1 MAGHKHA
8 ARRVIA
14 ALAAAMTLGSPTIA
28 QAGSPSAG
36 SPCPSAGD
44 RSGALVCENQARSGQ
59 RPRLRWTRPAPTT
72 ATAPAATIAA
82 PATAAPARPTRLTV
96 YSGRTYGIEEVY
108 ARFTR
113 ETGIA
118 LDVVT
123 GADPANRT
131 RLAAEGS
138 RTPADVYLTVDI
150 ASLHRA
156 AEDGLLARIDS
167 PTLRRAVPAE
177 LRDGADRWF
186 GLTRRARVIYVNT
199 SRVRPEEMPTRYEDL
214 AAPRWAGRLC
224 NRPASHVYT
233 QSLAANIMAA
243 YGNAAPGIIAGI
255 AANTRGDN
263 WIDSDTRII
272 ETIDAGGCDAGIANT
287 YYWFR
292 PGLKKGNVRLV
303 FPNQGDGER
312 GVHVNVSGA
321 GVVAASDDKAAA
333 QRFIEWLATDASSDF
348 ADGNAEFPVNPST
361 PVRADV
367 RAIATFKADQ
377 GRIDDYSRLQP
388 AALVVLTEAGW
399 R

>member
-1 MAGHKHA
+1 M
-8 ARRVIA
+8 I
-14 ALAAAMTLGSPTIA
+14 ALAGTPAVGS
-28 QAGSPSAG
+28 S
-36 SPCPSAGD
+36 CPSAGA
-44 RSGALVCENQARSGQ
+44 RSGALVCENQARPGQ
-59 RPRLRWTRPAPTT
+59 RPRLRWTRPGPASTP
-72 ATAPAATIAA
+72 APAGTTAA
-82 PATAAPARPTRLTV
+82 PATAAPTRPTRLTV

-108 ARFTR
+108 ARFTK

-131 RLAAEGS
+131 RLAAEGP

-167 PTLRRAVPAE
+167 PTLRRAVPAD
-177 LRDGADRWF
+177 LRDASDRWF
-186 GLTRRARVIYVNT
+186 GLSRRARVIYVNT
-199 SRVRPEEMPTRYEDL
+199 NRVRPEELPTRYEDL

-243 YGNAAPGIIAGI
+243 YGTAAPGIIAGI
-255 AANTRGDN
+255 AANTRGDS

-292 PGLKKGNVRLV
+292 PGLKKSNVRLV

-333 QRFIEWLATDASSDF
+333 QRFIEWLATDASGDF

-367 RAIATFKADQ
+367 RAIASFKADQ